1 MHTDGIKIDPA
12 HIAFDIDGVVADT
25 MSLFLSI
32 AGDFGVT
39 GVRYDDIT
47 EYDVRKSTGL
57 DDDALTQIILRI
69 LSGEYAWPLEPL
81 PRAIDVLKRLN
92 KSHSP
97 TLFVTARPDAG
108 HIEQW
113 LLARLDVSP
122 SDIEIVA
129 TGSFSD
135 KKDVLLDKGIS
146 RFVDDRLETC
156 FVLAEAGVAPIVFKQ
171 PWNRK
176 PHPFLEVSS
185 WDEIEEMINF

>member
-1 MHTDGIKIDPA
+1 MYADGIKIDPSR
-12 HIAFDIDGVVADT
+12 IAFDIDGVVADT

-39 GVRYDDIT
+39 GIRYEDIT

-69 LSGEYAWPLEPL
+69 LSGEHAFSLYPL
-81 PRAIDVLKRLN
+81 PGAIHILKRLN
-92 KSHSP
+92 KRHRP
-97 TLFVTARPDAG
+97 TLFVTARPDAE
-108 HIEQW
+108 HIEEW

-135 KKDVLLDKGIS
+135 KKDVLLEKGVS
-146 RFVDDRLETC
+146 WFVDDRLETC
-156 FVLAEAGVAPIVFKQ
+156 FVLAEAGVTPIVFNQ

-185 WDEIEEMINF
+185 WNEIEEMINF